1 MLSRLID
8 GCSIRQAARHVASI
22 MARRKVENNVTW
34 FDPYG
39 WREHFGPEFL
49 RWNQPRLVLS
59 SSKSQ
64 IKPDWSPIV
73 GHFCSG
79 GSFFAPSVSETTGHV
94 WKKPADPFC
103 TKATPAEL
111 EQTGLTL
118 TSFQRV
124 KKKKFW
130 FCIHW
135 NSQEHMLWDQIRS
148 GCTNIEQS
156 EWCIRPVWTSSGV
169 QFSSVHNR
177 PAQFS

>member
-49 RWNQPRLVLS
+49 RWNQPRLVFS

-64 IKPDWSPIV
+64 IKPDWSPTV

-79 GSFFAPSVSETTGHV
+79 GSFFAPSVLETTGHV
-94 WKKPADPFC
+94 WKKPADPIC

-124 KKKKFW
+124 KKKVLVLHPLKQSRT
-130 FCIHW
+130 HA
-135 NSQEHMLWDQIRS
+135 LGPDQIRLYQHR
-148 GCTNIEQS
+148 T
-156 EWCIRPVWTSSGV
+156 VWMM
-169 QFSSVHNR
+169 Q
-177 PAQFS
+177 